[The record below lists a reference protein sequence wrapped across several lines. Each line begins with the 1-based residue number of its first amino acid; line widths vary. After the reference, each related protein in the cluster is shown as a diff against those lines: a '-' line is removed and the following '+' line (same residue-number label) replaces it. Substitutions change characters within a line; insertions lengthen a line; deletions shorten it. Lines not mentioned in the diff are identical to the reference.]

1 MKMTRLHCWHLACLF
16 LSALLF
22 WAPARSAMPP
32 LGEPTIVHNSLSSK
46 YLSGASKVWYEPGRE
61 ASVEKAF
68 WSAQWQDHTAGTPF
82 FLNAENSVWIL
93 LHVARAPGESGN
105 WMLDIPIPFI
115 DSISVFQRDATG
127 RWTEQVAGDTLAHDQ
142 WSHQSVTPAFRLRLA
157 EDQPSPVVLRVRN
170 YATADIPIRLS
181 REDVHAEREFRE
193 LLVLGWMLGLLLT
206 FAVLSFVRHL
216 EYRYPSDFAAMVY
229 TLLVAVTVAQVNGVL
244 GATLLQS
251 LPVIANYGSKVIA
264 TIAVGGSLIYMRELY
279 ALSIHFHRFDRLMAW
294 TGWFAVIF
302 AFANLIMRPSN
313 VATLEVLVYIT
324 ASGMSVIAAFLSWRA
339 GSTIWHWIMLATVP
353 QGLCIVW
360 LAMENLGV
368 VFPRWEVRYVTSFF
382 IAVSVPVLAYALSL
396 ITRDRKD
403 RIQRA
408 RQLDTQDALTGLLNR
423 TAFERVLRKAMGR
436 VHRDQEPVAMALVQ
450 LANHQ
455 QIVETYGQA
464 IGEQCELR
472 AVVKLHRVLRDVDP
486 AGRLGTATFALLL
499 KGLRSRE
506 QLNSR
511 MVKLLA
517 SGLTPQPG
525 LQPPV
530 LLQFHAACVLLHEQ
544 HLDADQ
550 AILELSSIL
559 ADIRPGTRR
568 PIRFIEAVKTQ
579 PVESSGMQQ
588 TLKDLNIPAD

>member
-1 MKMTRLHCWHLACLF
+1 MTPLHCLRIACLF
-16 LSALLF
+16 LSALLL
-22 WAPARSAMPP
+22 WVPAHAAMPP
-32 LGEPTIVHNSLSSK
+32 LGEPTIVRNSQPSQ
-46 YLSGASKVWYEPGRE
+46 YLSGTSKIWYEPGRE

-68 WSAQWQDHTAGTPF
+68 WSAQWQDHTRGSPF

-93 LHVARAPGESGN
+93 LHVARAPGESGD
-105 WMLDIPIPFI
+105 WMLDIPVPFI
-115 DSISVFQRDATG
+115 DAISVFQRDATG
-127 RWTEQVAGDTLAHDQ
+127 RWTEQIAGDSLAHGQ
-142 WSHQSVTPAFRLRLA
+142 WSHQSLTPTFRLRLA
-157 EDQPSPVVLRVRN
+157 DDHPSPVVLRVRN
-170 YATADIPIRLS
+170 YSTADIPIRLS
-181 REDVHAEREFRE
+181 RDDAHAEREFRE
-193 LLVLGWMLGLLLT
+193 LLALGSMIGLLLT

-244 GATLLQS
+244 GATLFQS
-251 LPVIANYGSKVIA
+251 LPVMANNFNKVVA
-264 TIAVGGSLIYMRELY
+264 SIAVGGSLIYMRELY

-294 TGWFAVIF
+294 TGWFAVVF
-302 AFANLIMRPSN
+302 AVTILVLRPDNS
-313 VATLEVLVYIT
+313 VPLESMVYLTATAMTL
-324 ASGMSVIAAFLSWRA
+324 IAAFLSWRA
-339 GSTIWHWIMLATVP
+339 GSSIWHWIMLATVP

-360 LAMENLGV
+360 LAMENLGLV
-368 VFPRWEVRYVTSFF
+368 LPRWEIRYLTSLF
-382 IAVSVPVLAYALSL
+382 IAISVPVLAYALSL

-423 TAFERVLRKAMGR
+423 TAFERELHKAMER
-436 VHRDQEPVAMALVQ
+436 VQKGQAPVAMALVQ

-455 QIVETYGQA
+455 QIVETYGPA

-499 KGLRSRE
+499 EGLRSRE

-544 HLDADQ
+544 HLDASQ
-550 AILELSSIL
+550 VIIELSSL
-559 ADIRPGTRR
+559 MADIRPGTRR